1 MKNFTDTYIRN
12 LKAKEKR
19 YEEFEGGGFGIRI
32 TPNNVKTWIYRYKIN
47 GVTTKFTLGHYPAM
61 SLSNAKRRFLELSQM
76 RREGVDPKTVI
87 QAQEEQDNNTVD
99 KLALNWYTNYIE
111 KHVKRPLVIK
121 RQIDNDIIPLLGKK
135 KLDDVQTKDISDALD
150 TIVKRGARILAN
162 RTLSSIKQMFNYAVS
177 RGYTQFNPASN
188 IRSRDIGG
196 IEKPKERVLT
206 LEEIKALWL
215 FLGSDLT
222 QMSTQIRIAIKLL
235 LLTGVRTVEL
245 RLASWHEID
254 FEASLWTIP
263 ALHSKAGIIHKV
275 HLSKLAKSL
284 FLQLKPLSY
293 SDYVLTGV
301 DGFHPITENALPRA
315 IKRIQEKLGIPDW
328 TAHDLRRTFATQ
340 LGETLQIDPVVI
352 EKCLG
357 HKMPRI
363 MATYNRNEML
373 PQRREALERWAVYI
387 ENMMQDNVVYINKLL
402 QNESS

>member
-12 LKAKEKR
+12 LKAKDKR
-19 YEEFEGGGFGIRI
+19 YEEFEGAGFGIRV
-32 TPNNVKTWIYRYKIN
+32 TPNGVKSWIYRYKIN
-47 GVTTKFTLGHYPAM
+47 GTTTKFTMGHYPAM

-76 RREGVDPKTVI
+76 RREGIDPKSVI
-87 QAQEEQDNNTVD
+87 QAQAEQDNNTVD
-99 KLALNWYTNYIE
+99 KLALNWYSHYVE
-111 KHVKRPLVIK
+111 KHVKRPFVIK

-135 KLDDVQTKDISDALD
+135 KLDEVQTRDISDALD

-177 RGYTQFNPASN
+177 RGYMPFNPANN

-196 IEKPKERVLT
+196 IEKPKERVLS

-215 FLGSDLT
+215 FLDGDGS
-222 QMSTQIRIAIKLL
+222 QMSTQTRIAIKIM
-235 LLTGVRTVEL
+235 LLTGVRTAEL

-254 FEASLWTIP
+254 LDASLWTIP
-263 ALHSKAGIIHKV
+263 AMHSKASIIHKV
-275 HLSKLAKSL
+275 HLSPLTKSL
-284 FLQLKPLSY
+284 FLQLKPLSH
-293 SDYVLTGV
+293 SDYVLTGA
-301 DGFHPITENALPRA
+301 DGFHPMTENAIPRA
-315 IKRIQEKLGIPDW
+315 IKRIQERLGIPDW

-340 LGETLQIDPVVI
+340 LGETLQVDPVVI

-373 PQRREALERWAVYI
+373 PPRQDALESWSNCI
-387 ENMMQDNVVYINKLL
+387 HNLLQDKVVYMHLKP
-402 QNESS
+402 